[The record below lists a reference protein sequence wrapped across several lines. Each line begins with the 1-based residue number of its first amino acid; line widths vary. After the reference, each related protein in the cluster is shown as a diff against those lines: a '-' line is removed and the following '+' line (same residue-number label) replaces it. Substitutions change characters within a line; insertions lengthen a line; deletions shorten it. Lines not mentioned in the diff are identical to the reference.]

1 MNRKRYCKAFETTT
15 FLNVDLDL
23 ASRQDLA
30 PLAKAL
36 QARLFALHVERI
48 GQTYSAR
55 FELRRDPK
63 TPDLAIRRLVAAIEA
78 LPRAARAR
86 WNRARRRDF
95 SVGIQA
101 ADLPHSSEF
110 VIGSETVAMVGRVG
124 GRIVF
129 TIYGSAVST

>member
-1 MNRKRYCKAFETTT
+1 MATFSATT
-15 FLNVDLDL
+15 FLNVDLDV
-23 ASRQDLA
+23 ASPQDLA

-36 QARLFALHVERI
+36 NARLFALHVGRI
-48 GQTYSAR
+48 GRTYWAR
-55 FELRRDPK
+55 FELLRDPK

-86 WNRARRRDF
+86 WNRASRRDF

-101 ADLPHSSEF
+101 ADMPHSSEF
-110 VIGSETVAMVGRVG
+110 VIGSETVAMVSRVG

-129 TIYGSAVST
+129 TIYGSSLSA

>member
-1 MNRKRYCKAFETTT
+1 VKPKRSSKAFETTT

-23 ASRQDLA
+23 ASKHDLA

-36 QARLFALHVERI
+36 QGRLLALHVGRI
-48 GQTYSAR
+48 GRTYWAR

-78 LPRAARAR
+78 LPAAARAL
-86 WNRARRRDF
+86 WNRTSRRDF

-101 ADLPHSSEF
+101 AGMPHASEF
-110 VIGSETVAMVGRVG
+110 VIGSETVAMVSRVG

-129 TIYGSAVST
+129 TIYGLSLSA

>member
-1 MNRKRYCKAFETTT
+1 MATFPATT
-15 FLNVDLDL
+15 FLNVDLDV
-23 ASRQDLA
+23 ASPQDLA

-36 QARLFALHVERI
+36 DARLFALHVGRI
-48 GQTYSAR
+48 GRTHWAR

-63 TPDLAIRRLVAAIEA
+63 TPDFAIRRLVAAIDA

-86 WNRARRRDF
+86 WNRASRRDF

-101 ADLPHSSEF
+101 ADMPHSSEF
-110 VIGSETVAMVGRVG
+110 VIGSETVAMVSRVG

-129 TIYGSAVST
+129 TIYGSSLSA